1 MEGKG
6 LIITEKPSVARDIVA
21 ALGGFKPAK
30 GGAYWESDLYLC
42 TFAVGH
48 LFSLLEPDEID
59 PTFKRWS
66 LSTLPIIPSVFRL
79 KPVPEHKQRI
89 EIIRSLITRSDV
101 RFLINACDA
110 AREGELIFRE
120 ITKYTD
126 AKQWVKRLWLQ
137 SMTPDA
143 IRKGFDTM
151 RDGTDLDGL
160 GASAECRAQSDWLIG
175 MNATR
180 VFSLRLRGQNDAAP
194 WSVGRVQTPTLAILV
209 DRELEILGHRSQPY
223 YRVKANFDAGSHKY
237 EGTWFD
243 PKFKADALK
252 TELRDDRIAD
262 KAVATSICEAIDGA
276 PAVATETREESK
288 RFAPFLFNLTGL
300 QKYMASRYKWT
311 SKRTLEAAQR
321 CYESHKV
328 ITYPRTSASCL
339 PNDYRGEVN
348 RLLDGYASDS
358 DYGPFVASLKK
369 TGLQNQ
375 KRNFND
381 AGVSDHFAIIP
392 TGLVRSLSGD
402 DERLYDA
409 VVRRF
414 FASFMPPAIF
424 DKVKRLTIAAS
435 QHFRTGPVET
445 MMEPGWMQVYRR
457 QDLSEREESEEKL
470 PPLSDKP
477 GEKAVKYV
485 SSKIED
491 KMTLPPPRISEAG
504 LLSLMERAGK
514 HLEDEELATAMMSAE
529 GLGTAATRAD
539 IIQNLKLKKYVDDT
553 LRPTFK
559 GIHLIETLKKI
570 KAERLTSPALTGRL
584 ELKLAEVEKQASRA
598 SEYMREISDYV
609 RDVVHIAKS
618 FSVNDLG
625 ERPEPVGTCSECK
638 DGSIYESFETYEC
651 QKKGEKFLT
660 KGCGF
665 KVYKNLHGRYL
676 DRSTMAALLKTRQ
689 LKDVEGFLGK
699 GGKPVVAELFLE
711 QGRIRLASPV
721 AIVDVTAAEQGS
733 KKTYGSDNS
742 GEAPEVIGQCPM
754 HKPGP
759 CQILGL
765 RNSFMCEERLK
776 QLKDKKT
783 EITGFWLARTICGKE
798 IGSEIVK
805 QLLDSGKSQVIKG
818 FVSKAGNKFNASL
831 ELLPS
836 GSVSFVF
843 EKTERSGGASSDQ
856 KAGSSANKF
865 GSKKKVWASR
875 SKSKRPAPEREF

>member
-1 MEGKG
+1 LEGKG

-21 ALGGFKPAK
+21 ALGGFKPVK
-30 GGAYWESDLYLC
+30 GGAYWESDHYLC

-89 EIIRSLITRSDV
+89 ELIRELITRRDV
-101 RFLINACDA
+101 RFLVNACDA

-137 SMTPDA
+137 SMTTEA
-143 IRKGFDTM
+143 IRKGFANM

-209 DRELEILGHRSQPY
+209 DRELEILGHRSEPY
-223 YRVKANFDAGSHKY
+223 FRVKATFDAGSHKY

-243 PKFKADALK
+243 PKFKANDLK
-252 TELRDDRIAD
+252 PELRDDRVFD
-262 KAVATSICEAIDGA
+262 KAVAVSICEAIEGA

-288 RFAPFLFNLTGL
+288 RFAPYLFNLTGL
-300 QKYMASRYKWT
+300 QKYMASRYKWN
-311 SKRTLEAAQR
+311 SKRTLDAAQR

-328 ITYPRTSASCL
+328 ITYPRTSSSCL
-339 PNDYRGEVN
+339 PADYRGEVN
-348 RLLDGYASDS
+348 RLLDGYAGDS
-358 DYGPFVASLKK
+358 DYGPFVESLKK

-381 AGVSDHFAIIP
+381 EGVSDHFAIIP
-392 TGLVRSLSGD
+392 TGVMRSLSGD

-445 MMEPGWMQVYRR
+445 MMEPGWMQVYRK
-457 QDLSEREESEEKL
+457 QDQAEREEGEEKL

-477 GEKAVKYV
+477 GEKSVKHV

-491 KMTLPPPRISEAG
+491 KMTVPPPRISEAG

-514 HLEDEELATAMMSAE
+514 HLADEELASAMMSAE

-539 IIQNLKLKKYVDDT
+539 IIQNLKLKKYVDET

-584 ELKLAEVEKQASRA
+584 ELKLAEVEKEATRA

-609 RDVVHIAKS
+609 REVVHIAKS

-625 ERPEPVGTCSECK
+625 DKPQTLGPCSECR

-651 QKKGEKFLT
+651 LKPGEKFLT

-665 KVYKNLHGRYL
+665 KIYKNLHGRYL
-676 DRSTMAALLKTRQ
+676 DRSTLSALLHSKH
-689 LKDVEGFLGK
+689 LKDVEGFLGT
-699 GGKPVVAELFLE
+699 GGKPVIAELFLE
-711 QGRIRLASPV
+711 HGRIRLASPV

-733 KKTYGSDNS
+733 KKTYGENNS
-742 GEAPEVIGQCPM
+742 TEAPEILGQCPI

-759 CQILGL
+759 CKILAL
-765 RNSFMCEERLK
+765 RNSYLCEERLK
-776 QLKDKKT
+776 QLKEKKT
-783 EITGFWLARTICGKE
+783 DISGFWLARKMCGKE
-798 IGSEIVK
+798 IGPDVVK
-805 QLLDSGKSQVIKG
+805 QLLASGNSKVIKG

-843 EKTERSGGASSDQ
+843 EKSDRPNGAGSDQ
-856 KAGSSANKF
+856 KAGASAHKF
-865 GSKKKVWASR
+865 GGKKKVWASR
-875 SKSKRPAPEREF
+875 SKAKRPAPEREF